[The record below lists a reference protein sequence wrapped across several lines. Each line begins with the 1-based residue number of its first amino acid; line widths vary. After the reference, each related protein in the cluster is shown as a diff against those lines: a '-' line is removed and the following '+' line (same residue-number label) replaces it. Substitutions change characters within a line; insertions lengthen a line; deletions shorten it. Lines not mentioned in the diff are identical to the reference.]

1 MAGDAAYDALVLVSF
16 GGPEGRDDVLP
27 FLEQVTRGRGVP
39 RERLLAVAE
48 HYYHFGGV
56 SPINGQNRALL
67 AAIRAEL
74 ETHGPRLAV
83 YWGNRNWH
91 PMLDATVRQ
100 MARDGV
106 RRALAFVT
114 AAYASYPA
122 CRQYREDIARAI
134 AAAGDGAPVIDKLRL
149 FHDHPAFIEAMA
161 DRTEAALAAVPPA
174 ARAAAHLVFTA
185 HSIPL
190 AMARASAYEAQL
202 RETAGLVT
210 ARLQARHPWTLVYQS
225 RSGPPEVPWL
235 EPDIGD
241 HLDGLARQQVR
252 AVVVVPVGFVS
263 DHLEVRYDLDTA
275 AAARAAA
282 LGLHFVRAE
291 TVGTHPRFVAM
302 IRELCLERLAGAPRR
317 ALGARGAAPDTCDDD
332 CCPAPPRHPDAG
344 PRGRGGAP

>member
-1 MAGDAAYDALVLVSF
+1 MAPDAAYDALVLVSF

-39 RERLLAVAE
+39 RERLSEVAE

-74 ETHGPRLAV
+74 EAHGPRLPV

-91 PMLDATVRQ
+91 PMLVDTVRQ

-114 AAYASYPA
+114 SAYASYSA

-134 AAAGDGAPVIDKLRL
+134 AAAGDGAPAIDKLRL
-149 FHDHPAFIEAMA
+149 FHDHPAFVEAMV
-161 DRTEAALAAVPPA
+161 DRTETALAALPPA
-174 ARAAAHLVFTA
+174 ARGGTHLAFTA

-190 AMARASAYEAQL
+190 AMARASAYQAQL
-202 RETAGLVT
+202 RETAELVAT
-210 ARLQARHPWTLVYQS
+210 RLRTRHPWTLVYQS
-225 RSGPPEVPWL
+225 RSGPPAVPWL

-241 HLDGLARQQVR
+241 HLDSLARRQVAAV
-252 AVVVVPVGFVS
+252 AVVPIGFVS
-263 DHLEVRYDLDTA
+263 DHLEVRYDLDTEA
-275 AAARAAA
+275 AGKAAA
-282 LGLHFVRAE
+282 LGLDFVRAE

-302 IRELCLERLAGAPRR
+302 IRELCLERLSGAPRR
-317 ALGARGAAPDTCDDD
+317 ALGARGPAPDTCDPD
-332 CCPAPPRHPDAG
+332 CCPAPLPAPAGG
-344 PRGRGGAP
+344 PRVQGGAP